1 MKKFLTLLSF
11 LPFLGLAQICNPGGN
26 VVIFSNYDGGILNI
40 NVDANIPNLK
50 IGVLSYEAVTVN
62 LSGAFVNNVT
72 AVEYAGYNG
81 SSGSCGPSSTTI
93 NGEPVT
99 ATTNI
104 LFLPPATLTNPN
116 GYTSMVCA
124 YSCDN
129 GSSQGGCNTVD
140 QVEDYFVDLF
150 VGTLYSHTVQY
161 GCWSGTKNVSTS
173 GNCCPPAPFT
183 SSFTQTNTSC
193 NAECDG
199 SITVSASGGTSPYTY
214 SWSPGGM
221 TTATVSG
228 LCANTYTVTVADNA
242 GGSDVHVVT
251 ITQPAAITSTQNLD
265 ICEGEDHTYPDGTT
279 ATNVIAD
286 ESHISTL
293 TAVNGCDSVVTTNL
307 NVIAAPNDNVTATGF
322 TLNADQTGATY
333 QWIDCNNGNAAISGA
348 TNQSYTPTVDG
359 SYAVEVTLNG
369 CTITSSCQ
377 LISGIGFIE
386 NTFGSALSVYPNPT
400 VGNLSINLG
409 TSYSNVEI
417 VITDALGKEVS
428 RQQITDTQL
437 IEFVFD
443 QPAGNYLVTIQSE
456 EQKAVF
462 RLIKL

>member
-11 LPFLGLAQICNPGGN
+11 LPFLGYGQICNPGGN
-26 VVIFSNYDGGILNI
+26 VVIFSNYDGGVLNI

-62 LSGAFVNNVT
+62 LSGAFINNVT

-81 SSGSCGPSSTTI
+81 TSGSCGPTTTVI

-104 LFLPPATLTNPN
+104 VFLPAATLSNPN
-116 GYTSMVCA
+116 GYSSMVCA

-129 GSSQGGCNTVD
+129 GSNQGGCNTVD
-140 QVEDYFVDLF
+140 QVEDYFLDLF
-150 VGTLYSHTVQY
+150 GGTLYSHTVQY
-161 GCWSGTKNVSTS
+161 GCWSGTKNASTG

-183 SSFTQTNTSC
+183 SSFTQTNASC
-193 NAECDG
+193 NAVCDG
-199 SITVSASGGTSPYTY
+199 SITVTASGGTSPYTY

-228 LCANTYTVTVADNA
+228 LCANTYTVTVSDNA
-242 GGSDVHVVT
+242 GGSDVHLVT
-251 ITQPAAITSTQNLD
+251 ITQPAVITSTQNLD
-265 ICEGEDHTYPDGTT
+265 ICEGDDHTFPDGTT

-293 TAVNGCDSVVTTNL
+293 TAMNGCDSVITTNL
-307 NVIAAPNDNVTATGF
+307 NVIAAPDENVTLTGF
-322 TLNADQTGATY
+322 TITANQVGATY
-333 QWIDCNNGNAAISGA
+333 QWIDCNNGNAPISGE
-348 TNQSYTPTVDG
+348 TNQSYTPSVDG
-359 SYAVEVTLNG
+359 SYSVEVTLNG
-369 CTITSSCQ
+369 CTSTSTCQ
-377 LISGIGFIE
+377 NISGIGFIE

-400 VGNLSINLG
+400 AGNLSINLG
-409 TSYSNVEI
+409 ASYSNVEI
-417 VITDALGKEVS
+417 IITDALGKEVM
-428 RQQITDTQL
+428 RQRISDSQI
-437 IEFVFD
+437 IEITFD